1 MIVSFLLAS
10 SVWLAPLD
18 ATGISVW
25 NGASVL
31 ESSMESSSLIE
42 GKIIKSNFQ
51 LSDRDRK
58 VGGVLSSSYLTEK
71 RMLFLQWNSTCSTVE
86 FNLPL
91 SGKTVIDFKYLS
103 GNDDH
108 RQDGFR
114 RWIVPVMITIGAGV
128 TVYALYSVRGR

>member
-10 SVWLAPLD
+10 CVWLTPLD
-18 ATGISVW
+18 ANNPLVRNDGSV
-25 NGASVL
+25 V
-31 ESSMESSSLIE
+31 ESTSLIE
-42 GKIIKSNFQ
+42 GIIIKSNVQ
-51 LSDRDRK
+51 LSDGDRK

-71 RMLFLQWNSTCSTVE
+71 KMLFQQWNGTCSTAE

-91 SGKTVIDFKYLS
+91 SRKTVIDFRYLS
-103 GNDDH
+103 GDESH
-108 RQDGFR
+108 RRDGFR

>member
-10 SVWLAPLD
+10 CVWLAPLD
-18 ATGISVW
+18 ATNVSVW
-25 NGASVL
+25 NGASVS

-42 GKIIKSNFQ
+42 GEILKSNIQ
-51 LSDRDRK
+51 LSDGDRK
-58 VGGVLSSSYLTEK
+58 VGVLYSSYLTEK
-71 RMLFLQWNSTCSTVE
+71 GILFRQWNSTCSTVE
-86 FNLPL
+86 FNLSL
-91 SGKTVIDFKYLS
+91 SGKTEIDFKYLS
-103 GNDDH
+103 GNESH